1 MGVKSAD
8 NRVGVMKT
16 IDHYGIEVPFHPAS
30 SYPEFAATR
39 NNAVGRYNPIYDSVR
54 GLFLALGLDKD
65 RFGTVDWNPFSGLIV
80 PGNKVFIKPNLV
92 SETNGIG
99 RDVMSMITH
108 ASVLRPIIDYAYL
121 ALGGR
126 GEIVIG
132 DAPTADTD
140 FHLVTVRNSLQP
152 TFGYL
157 SRLYR
162 SESFS
167 LKLMDLRYARGIE
180 EEFAEYDPLGIEIDL
195 KEISFL
201 DELADR
207 EMGNLT
213 YLYDDN
219 SFMGKVHSRGMHK
232 YRIAREFL
240 ESDVVIHVPKLKTHL
255 KAGVTLCLKNLVGTV
270 TNKACVPHLR
280 HGTPGRGGDTH
291 ADLDLGKRIL
301 RRLGQTL
308 QDRAR
313 SFLYLGSGLARDKAS
328 YSRGIETRYRLVRPL
343 RGCWDGNDTIWRV
356 ALDLNR
362 IALFADKAGVLGSA
376 PRRRTFCLIDGIIGG
391 EKNGP
396 LNCLEKP
403 AGVLCGGLDP
413 YAVDLAATR
422 LMGFDHSRIP
432 LMSNA
437 GRQDWLCDGRPV
449 RVVSNVPGWNIGD
462 LVRDYDTGIPDLGFL
477 APDSWPIRLERPG
490 SEARRKSPRPGAA
503 RRFGL

>member
-8 NRVGVMKT
+8 HRVGVMKT

-39 NNAVGRYNPIYDSVR
+39 NNAVGRTNPIYDAVR
-54 GLFLALGLDKD
+54 NLFVALGMDKD
-65 RFGTVDWNPFSGLIV
+65 RFGTVDWNPFAGLIV

-92 SETNGIG
+92 SETNGLG
-99 RDVMSMITH
+99 RDVMSLITH
-108 ASVLRPIIDYAYL
+108 ASVLRPIVDYAYL

-132 DAPTADTD
+132 DAPTAEAD
-140 FHLVTVRNSLQP
+140 FHLVTERNRLQP

-162 SESFS
+162 SGTFS

-180 EEFAEYDPLGIEIDL
+180 EEFPEYDPLGVEIDL
-195 KEISFL
+195 KGSSFL
-201 DELADR
+201 DEFTDR

-219 SFMGKVHSRGMHK
+219 SFMGKVHGRGMHK
-232 YRIAREFL
+232 YRIARELL
-240 ESDVVIHVPKLKTHL
+240 ESDVVIHVPKMKTHL
-255 KAGVTLCLKNLVGTV
+255 KAGVTLCLKNLVGAV
-270 TNKACVPHLR
+270 TNKAYVPHLR
-280 HGTPGRGGDTH
+280 HGTPGRGGDTR
-291 ADLDLGKRIL
+291 ADLGLGRRIF

-308 QDRAR
+308 HDGTR
-313 SFLYLGSGLARDKAS
+313 SFLYLGSGFAGDKTGFT
-328 YSRGIETRYRLVRPL
+328 RGIEARYRWIRPP

-362 IALFADKAGVLGSA
+362 IALFADGAGVLESA
-376 PRRRTFCLIDGIIGG
+376 PRRKIFCVIDGIVGG

-403 AGVLCGGLDP
+403 AGVLCGGSNP

-437 GRQDWLCDGRPV
+437 GRQDWLYDGRPV
-449 RVVSNVPGWNIGD
+449 RVVSNVPEWNSGD

-477 APDSWPIRLERPG
+477 PPDSWPIELERPG
-490 SEARRKSPRPGAA
+490 SEARRKSPRPGAP